1 MTRILVTCA
10 QMKESLPEL
19 QEEIDQFG
27 WEIEAPELT
36 GQQFTEEELI
46 DLLPG
51 IKGVIAGDD
60 PFSARV
66 IESADKLR
74 AISKWGIGVDGID
87 MQAAKARR
95 IVVTRTPDM
104 FGDEVADVAIG
115 YLICL
120 ARGLVEIH
128 NSVVQGGW
136 HKPNGYSLRGKK
148 AGIIGLGDIG
158 CAIAVRAKSLGMEV
172 RATDPDEGAQARAGE
187 LGISL
192 VSDVQALDGVNALF
206 TACPLTP
213 ATRGIVSESVLESLG
228 TPAWLIHV
236 SRGPVV
242 DTTAVTEALAAGTLD
257 GAALDVF
264 PHEPLPLEDALRRVP
279 GVLFGSHNGSHT
291 REATL
296 RTSKRAL
303 INLVEVLR

>member
-1 MTRILVTCA
+1 MTRVLVTCA
-10 QMKESLPEL
+10 QMKESLPDLKPEL
-19 QEEIDQFG
+19 AELG
-27 WEIEAPELT
+27 WDVLAPELT
-36 GQQFTEEELI
+36 GQQFSENELI
-46 DLLPG
+46 ELLPG
-51 IKGVIAGDD
+51 VAGVIAGDD
-60 PFSARV
+60 PFTRRVLDSAR
-66 IESADKLR
+66 DLK
-74 AISKWGIGVDGID
+74 AISKWGVGIDGID
-87 MQAAKARR
+87 TDAAKEFG
-95 IVVTRTPDM
+95 IGVTRTPDM